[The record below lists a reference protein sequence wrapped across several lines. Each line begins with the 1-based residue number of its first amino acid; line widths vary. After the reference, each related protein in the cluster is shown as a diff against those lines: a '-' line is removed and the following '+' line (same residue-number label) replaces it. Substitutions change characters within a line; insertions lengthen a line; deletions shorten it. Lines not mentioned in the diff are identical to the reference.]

1 METDAGRRVSVS
13 CTPDASGNIGV
24 DIVGGTLASAPAM
37 AAVMLPVDQKYGRQG
52 QANTVLYPLAQ
63 QKPAAFHDI
72 TLGAI
77 GTPASRATPTA
88 RSTLPVSWHGQALV
102 GAGRAAQGMPSHNS
116 PPSVYNY
123 ADGFES
129 KAVERLISRNLVA
142 ALYRTKRTGARQ

>member
-1 METDAGRRVSVS
+1 METDAGRRVSVF

-72 TLGAI
+72 TLGGNWDTCIQGDSDCTLNVAGLMARA
-77 GTPASRATPTA
+77 GTGRR
-88 RSTLPVSWHGQALV
+88 RSC
-102 GAGRAAQGMPSHNS
+102 
-116 PPSVYNY
+116 
-123 ADGFES
+123 
-129 KAVERLISRNLVA
+129 
-142 ALYRTKRTGARQ
+142 GARHAISQFAAFGLQLRRWI